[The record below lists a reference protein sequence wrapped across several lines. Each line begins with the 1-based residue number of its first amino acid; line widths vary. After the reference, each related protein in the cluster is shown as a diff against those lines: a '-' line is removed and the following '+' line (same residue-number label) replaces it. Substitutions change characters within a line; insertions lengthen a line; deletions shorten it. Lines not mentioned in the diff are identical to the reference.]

1 MSSEEIK
8 ASSHPQAGERGRQ
21 MKKQTGQNLLFCW
34 LMTVMGIVASIFH
47 TLADRMVISL
57 GRPATQ
63 AGILIS
69 VYALGSL
76 SSVLLSSSLAD
87 RVGKRRVIAA
97 ALFVMAAGLIV
108 VPASSSFIPILI
120 GLYLFGFGFAP
131 SEGMSSALLSDENPE
146 KGAAWMNV
154 SQAGFGIGAILGP
167 LLAIAWLSA
176 GNSWHGTFLLGA
188 LLALSLLIMVLVS
201 GRGRMAPAH
210 RQPPQKLNMFGLL
223 KEKRFVFLMVMMF
236 FYLGYESVAPAYI
249 KQYFIVLGA
258 EESLASLMISLFWG
272 AMILGRLLGS
282 FLVGKEIL
290 SIRGYTV
297 FAFLGIL
304 LLILGKTL
312 PLQVTAVALIGFGCG
327 PVWPMLITLAARLFP
342 LRSGAAVGMMMLAS
356 MAGIT
361 LFPFLIGTVPDN
373 LTLTF
378 IFCAILAGLV
388 ILVSSFAGKGDK
400 KAQASA

>member
-1 MSSEEIK
+1 
-8 ASSHPQAGERGRQ
+8 
-21 MKKQTGQNLLFCW
+21 
-34 LMTVMGIVASIFH
+34 VANIFH
-47 TLADRMVISL
+47 TLADRIVISL
-57 GRPATQ
+57 GRPGTQ

-97 ALFVMAAGLIV
+97 ALFVMAAGLLV
-108 VPASSSFIPILI
+108 VPASSAFIPILI

-131 SEGMSSALLSDENPE
+131 SEGMSSALLGDENPE
-146 KGAAWMNV
+146 KAAAWMNI
-154 SQAGFGIGAILGP
+154 SQAGFGVGAILGP

-176 GNSWHGTFLLGA
+176 GNSWRGPFLLGSM
-188 LLALSLLIMVLVS
+188 LALFLLFMVLFT

-210 RQPPQKLNMFGLL
+210 RQPAQKMNMFGLL
-223 KEKRFVFLMVMMF
+223 KEKRFVLLMVMMF

-249 KQYFIVLGA
+249 KQYFIRLGA
-258 EESLASLMISLFWG
+258 EDSLASLMISLFWG
-272 AMILGRLLGS
+272 AMIVGRLLGS
-282 FLVGKEIL
+282 LLVGKEIQ

-312 PLQVTAVALIGFGCG
+312 PLRVIAVALIGFGCG

-342 LRSGAAVGMMMLAS
+342 QRSGAAVGMMMLAS
-356 MAGIT
+356 MSGIT
-361 LFPFLIGTVPDN
+361 LFPFLIGTLPDN
-373 LTLTF
+373 PTLTF
-378 IFCAILAGLV
+378 VFCTILAVLV
-388 ILVSSFAGKGDK
+388 ILVSGFAGRGENSL
-400 KAQASA
+400 QA